1 MPDGYCQPGSHVVR
15 WSCGARN
22 AQLLTTALPVMTESY
37 SAEHWAPV
45 LGFEGY
51 YEVSTWGQVRSVE
64 RLITLT
70 DHPKLKE
77 RTIKSRIL
85 KQRVNI
91 PSKKHRYTRMQ
102 VKLWKNNKEKT
113 MYVSRL
119 VAEAFIPNPDNL
131 PMVLHFDDNAENNK
145 VENLTWGTHVENM
158 KQAAERGR
166 FPRGAKHHN
175 YVHGRFA
182 TASARPSEPT

>member
-1 MPDGYCQPGSHVVR
+1 
-15 WSCGARN
+15 
-22 AQLLTTALPVMTESY
+22 MTESY
-37 SAEHWAPV
+37 NAEHWAPV

-51 YEVSTWGQVRSVE
+51 YEVSTWGQVRSVK
-64 RLITLT
+64 RLINLT
-70 DHPKLKE
+70 NHPILKE

-131 PMVLHFDDNAENNK
+131 PMVLHTDDNAENNR

-182 TASARPSEPT
+182 IASTRPSEPT